1 MSIIDTRLR
10 EANNY
15 IRKGYDKLAISLIE
29 DTLVKFPKN
38 IRLKEKLKHISTN
51 HSLKSFKNSYLLED
65 VNQVISLIEEKKYDL
80 AYSKSRQILTNNNMF
95 PLMSWKILYITSYV
109 NF

>member
-38 IRLKEKLKHISTN
+38 IRLK
-51 HSLKSFKNSYLLED
+51 
-65 VNQVISLIEEKKYDL
+65 
-80 AYSKSRQILTNNNMF
+80 
-95 PLMSWKILYITSYV
+95 
-109 NF
+109 